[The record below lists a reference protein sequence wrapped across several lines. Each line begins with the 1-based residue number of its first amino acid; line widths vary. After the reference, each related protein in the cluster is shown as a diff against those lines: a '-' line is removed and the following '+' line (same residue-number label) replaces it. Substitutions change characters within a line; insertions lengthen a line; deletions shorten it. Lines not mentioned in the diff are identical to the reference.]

1 MDHLAPSSVWLRG
14 GAAQLFHLA
23 HPHLADVPS
32 NWAHAAQGT
41 VGIGL
46 LLWIQQV
53 QRASPYS
60 PPSLTLQKAQFLY
73 LLCYPTVPRPPPP
86 TPNLVSAPG
95 EGWALGLCFL
105 SRSVFPLAGSIWL
118 LDIINSRNSGVT
130 WVETWSPLL
139 HPEGEKTYLIH
150 FCTWQPPAI

>member
-1 MDHLAPSSVWLRG
+1 MPLTDKKSGFVPTFLGTLWTIMDHLAPSSVWLRG
-14 GAAQLFHLA
+14 RAAQLFHLA

-32 NWAHAAQGT
+32 NCSHDAQGA

-46 LLWIQQV
+46 FLWIQQV

-86 TPNLVSAPG
+86 TPDRCLLLERA
-95 EGWALGLCFL
+95 GLWVYAFCHDPC
-105 SRSVFPLAGSIWL
+105 SPWQVP
-118 LDIINSRNSGVT
+118 SG
-130 WVETWSPLL
+130 
-139 HPEGEKTYLIH
+139 
-150 FCTWQPPAI
+150 F